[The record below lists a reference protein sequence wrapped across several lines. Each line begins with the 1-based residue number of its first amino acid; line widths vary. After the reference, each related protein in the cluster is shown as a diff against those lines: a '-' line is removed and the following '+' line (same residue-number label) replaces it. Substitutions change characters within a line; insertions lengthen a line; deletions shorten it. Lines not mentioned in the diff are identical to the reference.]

1 MGRGERILCRMTTK
15 EYNHCVRHLG
25 DDLYRFALRYA
36 NLSAAAEDA
45 VQDVFADLWERRS
58 EVESEGARGW
68 LIRALYRRLVD
79 MHRHDE
85 VVRNVQVAQ
94 ENEYRQHENFELK
107 DALAHA
113 LATLPEQQRMLVLLR
128 DLEGYEYAE
137 MAQITGLSEQQVGVY
152 LFRARKQLKKQ
163 LEDYR

>member
-1 MGRGERILCRMTTK
+1 MCRMDAK

-36 NLSAAAEDA
+36 NFSAAAEDA
-45 VQDVFADLWERRS
+45 VQDVFADLWERRD
-58 EVESEGARGW
+58 EVEFSGAKGW
-68 LIRALYRRLVD
+68 LIRSLYRRLVD
-79 MHRHDE
+79 LHRHDT
-85 VVRNVQVAQ
+85 VVWQARV
-94 ENEYRQHENFELK
+94 EHDEEYCQHERFELK
-107 DALAHA
+107 DALAKA
-113 LATLPEQQRMLVLLR
+113 LASLPEQQRMLVLLR

-137 MAQITGLSEQQVGVY
+137 MARLTGLSEQQVGVY

>member
-1 MGRGERILCRMTTK
+1 MTTK

-79 MHRHDE
+79 MHRHEE
-85 VVRNVQVAQ
+85 VVRNAQVAQ

-113 LATLPEQQRMLVLLR
+113 LATLSEQQRMLVLLR

-137 MAQITGLSEQQVGVY
+137 MAQMTGLSEQQVGVY

>member
-1 MGRGERILCRMTTK
+1 MTTK

-58 EVESEGARGW
+58 EVEDAGAKGW

-79 MHRHDE
+79 MHRHEE
-85 VVRNVQVAQ
+85 VVRNAQVAQ
-94 ENEYRQHENFELK
+94 EEAYRQHETFELK

>member
-1 MGRGERILCRMTTK
+1 MTTK

-58 EVESEGARGW
+58 EVEAEGARGW

-85 VVRNVQVAQ
+85 VVRNAQVAQ

-137 MAQITGLSEQQVGVY
+137 MAQMTGLSEQQVGVY

>member
-1 MGRGERILCRMTTK
+1 MTTK

-79 MHRHDE
+79 MHRHEE
-85 VVRNVQVAQ
+85 VVRNAQVAQ
-94 ENEYRQHENFELK
+94 ENEYRQHEDFELK

-137 MAQITGLSEQQVGVY
+137 IAQMTGLSEQQVGVY

>member
-1 MGRGERILCRMTTK
+1 MTTK

-58 EVESEGARGW
+58 EVEAEGARGW

-85 VVRNVQVAQ
+85 VVRNAQVAQ
-94 ENEYRQHENFELK
+94 EEAYRQHENFELK

-137 MAQITGLSEQQVGVY
+137 MAQMTGLSEQQVGVY

>member
-1 MGRGERILCRMTTK
+1 MTTK

-85 VVRNVQVAQ
+85 VMRNAQVAQ
-94 ENEYRQHENFELK
+94 ENEFRQHENFELK

-137 MAQITGLSEQQVGVY
+137 MAQMTGLSEQQVGVY

>member
-1 MGRGERILCRMTTK
+1 MCRMDAK

-36 NLSAAAEDA
+36 NFSAAAEDA
-45 VQDVFADLWERRS
+45 VQDVFADLWEQRD
-58 EVESEGARGW
+58 EVEFSGAKGW

-79 MHRHDE
+79 LHRHDT
-85 VVRNVQVAQ
+85 VVWQARV
-94 ENEYRQHENFELK
+94 EHDEEYCQHERFELK
-107 DALAHA
+107 DALAKA
-113 LATLPEQQRMLVLLR
+113 LASLPEQLRMLVLLR

-137 MAQITGLSEQQVGVY
+137 MARLTGLSEQQVGVY

>member
-1 MGRGERILCRMTTK
+1 MTTK

-68 LIRALYRRLVD
+68 LVRALYRRLVD
-79 MHRHDE
+79 MHRHEE
-85 VVRNVQVAQ
+85 VVRNAQVAQ
-94 ENEYRQHENFELK
+94 EEAYRQHENFELK

-137 MAQITGLSEQQVGVY
+137 MAQMTGLSEQQVGVY

>member
-1 MGRGERILCRMTTK
+1 MTTK

-79 MHRHDE
+79 MHRHEE
-85 VVRNVQVAQ
+85 VVRNAQVAQ
-94 ENEYRQHENFELK
+94 EEAYRQHENFELK

-137 MAQITGLSEQQVGVY
+137 MAQMTGLSEQQVGVY

>member
-1 MGRGERILCRMTTK
+1 MTTK

-58 EVESEGARGW
+58 EVEAEGARGW
-68 LIRALYRRLVD
+68 LVRALYRRLVD
-79 MHRHDE
+79 MHRHEE
-85 VVRNVQVAQ
+85 VVRNAQVAQ
-94 ENEYRQHENFELK
+94 EEAYRQHENFELK

-137 MAQITGLSEQQVGVY
+137 MAQMTGLSEQQVGVY

>member
-1 MGRGERILCRMTTK
+1 MTTK

-85 VVRNVQVAQ
+85 VVRNAQVAQ
-94 ENEYRQHENFELK
+94 EEAYRQHEDFELK

-113 LATLPEQQRMLVLLR
+113 LTTLPEQQRMLVLLR

-137 MAQITGLSEQQVGVY
+137 MAQMTGLSEQQVGVY

>member
-1 MGRGERILCRMTTK
+1 MTTK

-58 EVESEGARGW
+58 EVGATGAKGW

-79 MHRHDE
+79 MHRHEE
-85 VVRNVQVAQ
+85 VVRNAQVAQ

-113 LATLPEQQRMLVLLR
+113 LATLSEQQRMLVLLR

-137 MAQITGLSEQQVGVY
+137 MAQMTGLSEQQVGVY

>member
-36 NLSAAAEDA
+36 NFSAAAEDA

-58 EVESEGARGW
+58 EVEAEGARGW
-68 LIRALYRRLVD
+68 LIRAIYRRLVD

-85 VVRNVQVAQ
+85 VVRNTQVAQ
-94 ENEYRQHENFELK
+94 EEAYRQHENFELK

-137 MAQITGLSEQQVGVY
+137 MAQMTGLSEQQVGVY

>member
-1 MGRGERILCRMTTK
+1 MGRGNRILCRMTTK

-36 NLSAAAEDA
+36 NFSAAAEDA

-58 EVESEGARGW
+58 EVEAEGARGW

-85 VVRNVQVAQ
+85 VVRNTQVAQ

-137 MAQITGLSEQQVGVY
+137 MAQMTGLSEQQVGVY

>member
-1 MGRGERILCRMTTK
+1 MTTK

-58 EVESEGARGW
+58 EVEAEGARGW
-68 LIRALYRRLVD
+68 LVRALYRRLVD
-79 MHRHDE
+79 MHRHEE
-85 VVRNVQVAQ
+85 VVRNAQVAQ
-94 ENEYRQHENFELK
+94 ENEYRQHEDFELK

-137 MAQITGLSEQQVGVY
+137 MAQMTGLSEQQVGVY

>member
-1 MGRGERILCRMTTK
+1 MTTK

-79 MHRHDE
+79 MHRHEE
-85 VVRNVQVAQ
+85 VVRNAQVTQ
-94 ENEYRQHENFELK
+94 ENEFRQHETFELK

-137 MAQITGLSEQQVGVY
+137 MAQMTGLSEQQVGVY

>member
-1 MGRGERILCRMTTK
+1 MTTK

-58 EVESEGARGW
+58 EVEAAGAKGW
-68 LIRALYRRLVD
+68 LIRVLYRRLVD

-85 VVRNVQVAQ
+85 VVRNTQVAQ
-94 ENEYRQHENFELK
+94 EEAYRQHENFELK

-137 MAQITGLSEQQVGVY
+137 MAQMTGLSEQQVGVY

>member
-1 MGRGERILCRMTTK
+1 MTTK

-68 LIRALYRRLVD
+68 LVRALYRRLVD

-85 VVRNVQVAQ
+85 VVRNAQVAQ

-113 LATLPEQQRMLVLLR
+113 LATLSEQQRMLVLLR

>member
-1 MGRGERILCRMTTK
+1 MGRGGRILCRMTTK

-36 NLSAAAEDA
+36 NFSAAAEDA

-68 LIRALYRRLVD
+68 LVRALYRRLVD

-85 VVRNVQVAQ
+85 VVRNTQVAQ
-94 ENEYRQHENFELK
+94 EEAYRQHENFELK

-137 MAQITGLSEQQVGVY
+137 MAQMTGLSEQQVGVY

>member
-1 MGRGERILCRMTTK
+1 MTTK

-58 EVESEGARGW
+58 EVEAEGARGW

-85 VVRNVQVAQ
+85 VVRNTQVAQ
-94 ENEYRQHENFELK
+94 EEAYRQHENFELK

-137 MAQITGLSEQQVGVY
+137 MAQMTGLSEQQVGVY

>member
-1 MGRGERILCRMTTK
+1 MTTK

-85 VVRNVQVAQ
+85 VVRNAQAAQ

-137 MAQITGLSEQQVGVY
+137 MAQMTGLSEQQVGVY

>member
-1 MGRGERILCRMTTK
+1 MTTK

-79 MHRHDE
+79 MHRHEE
-85 VVRNVQVAQ
+85 VVRNAQVTQ

-137 MAQITGLSEQQVGVY
+137 MAQMTGLSEQQVGVY

>member
-1 MGRGERILCRMTTK
+1 MTTK

-25 DDLYRFALRYA
+25 DDRFALRYA

-68 LIRALYRRLVD
+68 LVRALYRRLVD

-85 VVRNVQVAQ
+85 VVRNAQVAQ

-137 MAQITGLSEQQVGVY
+137 MAQMTGLSEQQVGVY

>member
-1 MGRGERILCRMTTK
+1 MTTK

-58 EVESEGARGW
+58 EVEAAGVRGW
-68 LIRALYRRLVD
+68 LVRALYRRLVD

-85 VVRNVQVAQ
+85 VVRNTQVAQ

-137 MAQITGLSEQQVGVY
+137 MAQMTGLSEQQVGVY

>member
-1 MGRGERILCRMTTK
+1 MCRMTTK

-58 EVESEGARGW
+58 EVEAEGARGW

-85 VVRNVQVAQ
+85 VVRNAQVA
-94 ENEYRQHENFELK
+94 HENFELK

-137 MAQITGLSEQQVGVY
+137 MAQMTGLSEQQVGVY

>member
-1 MGRGERILCRMTTK
+1 MCRMTTK

-58 EVESEGARGW
+58 EVEVEGARGW

-79 MHRHDE
+79 MHRHEE
-85 VVRNVQVAQ
+85 VVRNAQVAQ
-94 ENEYRQHENFELK
+94 EEAYRQHETFELK

-137 MAQITGLSEQQVGVY
+137 MAQMTGLSEQQVGVY

>member
-1 MGRGERILCRMTTK
+1 MTTK

-36 NLSAAAEDA
+36 NFSAAAEDA

-79 MHRHDE
+79 MHRHEE
-85 VVRNVQVAQ
+85 VVRNAQVAQ
-94 ENEYRQHENFELK
+94 ENEYRQHETFELK

-137 MAQITGLSEQQVGVY
+137 MAQMTGLSEQQVGVY

>member
-1 MGRGERILCRMTTK
+1 MTTK

-58 EVESEGARGW
+58 VVEAEGVRGW

-85 VVRNVQVAQ
+85 VVRNTQVAQ
-94 ENEYRQHENFELK
+94 EEAYRQHEDFELK

-137 MAQITGLSEQQVGVY
+137 MAQMTGLSEQQVGVY

>member
-1 MGRGERILCRMTTK
+1 MTTK

-36 NLSAAAEDA
+36 NFSAAAEDA
-45 VQDVFADLWERRS
+45 MQDVFADLWERRS
-58 EVESEGARGW
+58 EVEAEGARGW

-79 MHRHDE
+79 MHRHDD
-85 VVRNVQVAQ
+85 VVRNAQVAQ

-137 MAQITGLSEQQVGVY
+137 MAQMTGLSEQQVGVY

>member
-1 MGRGERILCRMTTK
+1 MTTK

-58 EVESEGARGW
+58 EVEAEGARGW

-85 VVRNVQVAQ
+85 VVRNTQMAQ
-94 ENEYRQHENFELK
+94 EEAYRQHEDFELK

-137 MAQITGLSEQQVGVY
+137 MAQMTGLSEQQVGVY

>member
-1 MGRGERILCRMTTK
+1 MTTK

-58 EVESEGARGW
+58 EVESEGVRGW

-79 MHRHDE
+79 MHRHEE
-85 VVRNVQVAQ
+85 VVRNAQVAQ

-113 LATLPEQQRMLVLLR
+113 LATLSEQQRMLVLLR

-137 MAQITGLSEQQVGVY
+137 MAQMTGLSEQQVGVY